1 MKKIIIFASG
11 SGTNAERITTYFQE
25 KGNAEVTLIITNN
38 PQAGVLSRAKRL
50 GVPTLVADRN
60 TLYHSEIVLSLMKQ
74 LQPDLIVLAGF
85 LWKFPTP
92 IIEAFPNRIINIH
105 PALLPKYGGKGLYG
119 HFVHEAVIAHGE
131 SESGITIHYVNEHYD
146 QGTIIYQAKTEVE
159 RSDNAERLAEKIHS
173 LEYRHFPE
181 VIERLLFP

>member
-38 PQAGVLSRAKRL
+38 PQAGVLSRAKHL

-60 TLYHSEIVLSLMKQ
+60 VLYHSEIVLSLMKQ

-92 IIEAFPNRIINIH
+92 IIEAFPT
-105 PALLPKYGGKGLYG
+105 ASSTSTLPYCLNT
-119 HFVHEAVIAHGE
+119 V
-131 SESGITIHYVNEHYD
+131 
-146 QGTIIYQAKTEVE
+146 AKECT
-159 RSDNAERLAEKIHS
+159 DTLCTKP
-173 LEYRHFPE
+173 L
-181 VIERLLFP
+181 